1 VLDEPG
7 RRTEDGDVMTPET
20 SSGTVSREDAAR
32 MRQAAIASA
41 RHAYTLSIQIHVRDL
56 QQWADKMRPTF
67 PPNEWARVQG
77 AINGLTAAMSE

>member
-1 VLDEPG
+1 
-7 RRTEDGDVMTPET
+7 
-20 SSGTVSREDAAR
+20 

-77 AINGLTAAMSE
+77 AINGLTAAMSA